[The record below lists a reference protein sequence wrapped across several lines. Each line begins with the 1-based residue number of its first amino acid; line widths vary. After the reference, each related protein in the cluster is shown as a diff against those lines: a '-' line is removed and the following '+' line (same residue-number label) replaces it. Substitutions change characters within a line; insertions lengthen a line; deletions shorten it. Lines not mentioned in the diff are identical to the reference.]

1 MSDSVVRSPCVAVC
15 CLDDDDI
22 CTGCQRTGDE
32 ITRWARMSDA
42 ERRQV
47 LALCEQRA
55 RKQGL
60 WMSSNDSN
68 GNRT

>member
-1 MSDSVVRSPCVAVC
+1 MSIPAVRSPCVAVC
-15 CLDDDDI
+15 CLDDDDV

-32 ITRWARMSDA
+32 IVRWGRMTDD

-55 RKQGL
+55 RRQGL
-60 WMSSNDSN
+60 WMSNESN

>member
-1 MSDSVVRSPCVAVC
+1 MGDVAVRSPCVAIC
-15 CLDDDDI
+15 ALDEDDV

-32 ITRWARMSDA
+32 IIRWGRMSDD
-42 ERRQV
+42 ERRHV

-60 WMSSNDSN
+60 WMANEPN

>member
-1 MSDSVVRSPCVAVC
+1 MEAAAVRSPCVAVC
-15 CLDDDDI
+15 ALDEDDV
-22 CTGCQRTGDE
+22 CTGCQRTGEE
-32 ITRWARMSDA
+32 ITRWGRMSNN

-55 RKQGL
+55 RRQGL
-60 WMSSNDSN
+60 WIANESN

>member
-1 MSDSVVRSPCVAVC
+1 
-15 CLDDDDI
+15 
-22 CTGCQRTGDE
+22 
-32 ITRWARMSDA
+32 MSDA